1 MYIFIFVNVL
11 FENTYEI
18 WFHTYS
24 TQYPSDALL
33 LWRIWNAQAGMYP
46 SDACC
51 WGASWNVQRGYVIP
65 DSHFRSQVVYMRWAV
80 PVWVSSLRDR
90 RCAWPGGLPRT
101 ELLYIVDTFT
111 QYVLYFD
118 LYCYY
123 IMFLL
128 PKFIMLIKLV
138 KLYYVCSLSW
148 SLFTFKY

>member
-11 FENTYEI
+11 FENTCEI
-18 WFHTYS
+18 RLMLHFTRID
-24 TQYPSDALL
+24 TQATLVAEAHLECAAWVRNSH
-33 LWRIWNAQAGMYP
+33 
-46 SDACC
+46 
-51 WGASWNVQRGYVIP
+51 
-65 DSHFRSQVVYMRWAV
+65 SHFRSQVVYMRWAV

>member
-1 MYIFIFVNVL
+1 MCCLKIRMKYDFIRIVP
-11 FENTYEI
+11 
-18 WFHTYS
+18 S
-24 TQYPSDALL
+24 TQATP
-33 LWRIWNAQAGMYP
+33 
-46 SDACC
+46 CC
-51 WGASWNVQRGYVIP
+51 YGASGMRRRECTQATLVVEAHPGMCKRGYVIP

-148 SLFTFKY
+148 PLFTFKY